1 MLLLQIPD
9 QELWD
14 PIREK
19 FITVKGCDIELEH
32 SLASISKWESKW
44 HIPFH
49 DDRKEK
55 TLEQNIDYVRCMC
68 LTKGVDP
75 NVFNYLTQENTKQ
88 ISDYI
93 GDSST
98 ATWFSD
104 SANKRGGKREIITAE
119 IIYYWMTA
127 YNIPESYQFWHINK
141 LMTLLRVCAEKN
153 NPDKNKKIPKANM
166 AAQRRALNAARRK
179 QFHTRG

>member
-19 FITVKGCDIELEH
+19 FITVKGCDVELEH
-32 SLASISKWESKW
+32 
-44 HIPFH
+44 
-49 DDRKEK
+49 
-55 TLEQNIDYVRCMC
+55 CMC

-153 NPDKNKKIPKANM
+153 NPDKNKKLPKANM
-166 AAQRRALNAARRK
+166 AAQRRALNAARR
-179 QFHTRG
+179 HTRG